1 MKTTPLKKCAQA
13 ATVGRSACDVRAW
26 LQLVRPPNLFTVPGD
41 PLAGFFLAGGGAWW
55 PAACAALAAIFLY
68 MGGLLGNDVA
78 DFAEDR
84 RDRPSRPLPSG
95 RVSRGTA
102 FLASVL
108 CALIGLL
115 LAFGAGWGAL
125 AMACLTQAAIVLY
138 NGWFKHHAI
147 PGALMMGACRG
158 FSLLIG
164 AAAAHPHVWNM
175 TVVTVA
181 AAGVTLYIA
190 AVTWIADRETAEVRI
205 GPRRWLPLLAWLATA
220 AWLAVRHTATVSIG
234 PFLLPA
240 ILAVGWTA
248 KIGSRL
254 SGIPP
259 RAFLGASIGGLIR
272 GLLLIQ
278 AACAAFGGTTA
289 GLTTAV
295 ALLALWPFSVRTARW
310 FYAT

>member
-1 MKTTPLKKCAQA
+1 MAKNEKVPQA
-13 ATVGRSACDVRAW
+13 GRPAFDGRAW

-41 PLAGFFLAGGGAWW
+41 PLAGFFLAGGCAWR
-55 PAACAALAAIFLY
+55 PAACAALAALFLY

-78 DFAEDR
+78 DFEEDS
-84 RDRPSRPLPSG
+84 RDRPKRPLPSG
-95 RVSRGTA
+95 RVSRGAA

-164 AAAAHPHVWNM
+164 AAAAQPHIWTIPIVK
-175 TVVTVA
+175 TA
-181 AAGVTLYIA
+181 ATGVTLYIA
-190 AVTWIADRETAEVRI
+190 AVTWIADRETTEVRI
-205 GPRRWLPLLAWLATA
+205 GPRRWLPLLAWLSTA
-220 AWLAVRHTATVSIG
+220 VCLAARHTTAVTIW

-240 ILAVGWTA
+240 IAAAAWAG

-259 RAFLGASIGGLIR
+259 RAFLGASIGRLIR

-289 GLTTAV
+289 GLATAV
-295 ALLALWPFSVRTARW
+295 ALLALWPLSVRAGRW